1 MDMTRKPPGLVDV
14 AAKAG
19 VSLSTV
25 SRVLTGRT
33 PVSEKLRAR
42 VQAAVDELGYRPN
55 AAAQTLVSGKRSTIA
70 VLARN
75 TARFGYAAT
84 LEGIEQAAR
93 DAGYVVMIT
102 VIESGSPKDVARA
115 VDMTLSQALAG
126 VIVIEFDAVGV
137 ATLEAL
143 PDLVPVVAAA
153 GARRKAGA
161 RPHAFLDD
169 EVGGRI
175 ATEYLLGLGHPT
187 VHHIAIP
194 ATRRR
199 SGREWGWRTA
209 LRAAG
214 APVPE
219 VVHADYSPMSG
230 YEAARQLIDD
240 PDVTAIL
247 CGNDELAIGA
257 ARALAERG
265 RKVPED
271 VSLVGF
277 DDQPFAEMW
286 VPALT
291 TVAQDFADLGRRAF
305 GLLEA
310 WIRTG
315 DRPADSAVLPTL
327 VERES
332 SAPIG

>member
-1 MDMTRKPPGLVDV
+1 MDATRRPPGLVDV

-33 PVSEKLRAR
+33 PVSEKLRTK

-84 LEGIEQAAR
+84 LQGVEEAAR
-93 DAGYVVMIT
+93 AAGYVVMIA
-102 VIESGSPKDVARA
+102 VIESGDRDDVARA

-126 VIVIEFDAVGV
+126 AIVIEFDSVGV

-143 PDLVPVVAAA
+143 PDVVPVVAAA
-153 GARRKAGA
+153 GARRRAGA

-169 EVGGRI
+169 EAGGRA
-175 ATEYLLGLGHPT
+175 ATEYLLGLGHRT

-209 LRAAG
+209 LEAAG
-214 APVPE
+214 APVPD
-219 VVHADYSPMSG
+219 VVHADYSPTSG
-230 YEAARQLIDD
+230 YDAALRLVDD
-240 PDVTAIL
+240 PSVTAIL

-257 ARALAERG
+257 ARALSERG
-265 RKVPED
+265 RKIPEE
-271 VSLVGF
+271 VSVVGF
-277 DDQPFAEMW
+277 DDQPFAQMW

-291 TVAQDFADLGRRAF
+291 TVAQDFTDLGRRTF
-305 GLLEA
+305 GLLEE

-315 DRPADSAVLPTL
+315 RRPADSAVQPAL
-327 VERES
+327 VIRES
-332 SAPIG
+332 TAPTA

>member
-1 MDMTRKPPGLVDV
+1 MSRRPPGLVDV

-33 PVSEKLRAR
+33 PVSEKLRTR

-55 AAAQTLVSGKRSTIA
+55 AAAQTLVSGKRSTIG
-70 VLARN
+70 VFARN

-84 LEGIEQAAR
+84 LQGIEEAAR
-93 DAGYVVMIT
+93 AAGYVVMIT
-102 VIESGSPKDVARA
+102 VIESGRADDIARA

-126 VIVIEFDAVGV
+126 AIVIEFDAVGV

-143 PDLVPVVAAA
+143 PDVVPVVAAA
-153 GARRKAGA
+153 GARREPGS

-169 EVGGRI
+169 EAGGRE
-175 ATEYLLGLGHPT
+175 ATEYLLGLGHRT

-194 ATRRR
+194 ATREH

-209 LRAAG
+209 LEDAG
-214 APVPE
+214 APVPD
-219 VVHADYSPMSG
+219 VVPARYSPTSG
-230 YEAARQLIDD
+230 YDAARRLIEDQQ
-240 PDVTAIL
+240 VTAIL

-257 ARALAERG
+257 ARALSERG
-265 RKVPED
+265 LRIPQD
-271 VSLVGF
+271 VSVVGF
-277 DDQPFAEMW
+277 DDQPFAQMW

-291 TVAQDFADLGRRAF
+291 TVAQDFTDLGHRTF
-305 GLLEA
+305 GLLEQ

-315 DRPADSAVLPTL
+315 ERPADSAVQPTL
-327 VERES
+327 VIRD
-332 SAPIG
+332 SATRVS

>member
-75 TARFGYAAT
+75 TSRFGYAAT

-102 VIESGSPKDVARA
+102 VIESGSPEDVARA

-143 PDLVPVVAAA
+143 PDVVPVVAAA
-153 GARRKAGA
+153 GARRKAGT

-169 EVGGRI
+169 EAGGRA
-175 ATEYLLGLGHPT
+175 ATEFLLGLGHRT

-209 LRAAG
+209 LEAAG

-219 VVHADYSPMSG
+219 VVHAEYSPVSG
-230 YEAARQLIDD
+230 YEAARRIVDD

-315 DRPADSAVLPTL
+315 NRPTDSAVLPTL

>member
-1 MDMTRKPPGLVDV
+1 
-14 AAKAG
+14 
-19 VSLSTV
+19 
-25 SRVLTGRT
+25 
-33 PVSEKLRAR
+33 
-42 VQAAVDELGYRPN
+42 
-55 AAAQTLVSGKRSTIA
+55 
-70 VLARN
+70 
-75 TARFGYAAT
+75 
-84 LEGIEQAAR
+84 
-93 DAGYVVMIT
+93 
-102 VIESGSPKDVARA
+102 
-115 VDMTLSQALAG
+115 
-126 VIVIEFDAVGV
+126 
-137 ATLEAL
+137 
-143 PDLVPVVAAA
+143 
-153 GARRKAGA
+153 
-161 RPHAFLDD
+161 
-169 EVGGRI
+169 
-175 ATEYLLGLGHPT
+175 
-187 VHHIAIP
+187 
-194 ATRRR
+194 
-199 SGREWGWRTA
+199 
-209 LRAAG
+209 
-214 APVPE
+214 
-219 VVHADYSPMSG
+219 MSG

-327 VERES
+327 VARES
-332 SAPIG
+332 SAPVG